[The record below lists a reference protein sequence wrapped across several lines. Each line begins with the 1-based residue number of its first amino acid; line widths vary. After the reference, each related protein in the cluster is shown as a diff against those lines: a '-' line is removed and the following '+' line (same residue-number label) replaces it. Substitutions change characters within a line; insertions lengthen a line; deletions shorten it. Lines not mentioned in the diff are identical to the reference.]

1 MSAVQD
7 LRFLRMFFANVLL
20 STVECILVT
29 IFLVHMDIKPFLFLV
44 WQQYAFIQNNTN
56 MLEENIKYKSIPSKL
71 TIRK

>member
-44 WQQYAFIQNNTN
+44 WQQYAFI
-56 MLEENIKYKSIPSKL
+56 
-71 TIRK
+71 